1 MKEDWFLMKVYD
13 FFKRIFDI
21 IVSVIFLL
29 FFWLPM
35 LIIAIIIKCDSK
47 GSAFFTQRR
56 LGKNRKEFTL
66 YKFRSMTT
74 TAPKDMPTHELQHA
88 DAYITKVGKFIRRT
102 SIDELPQFLNI
113 LKGDMSLIGPR
124 PALYNQIDLADE
136 RDKYDANSVR
146 PGLTGWAQINGR
158 DDVDIPV
165 KAKMDGEY
173 VKNRS
178 FWFDLKILFGSFGA
192 IISGRNITEG
202 MRENKNDKK

>member
-1 MKEDWFLMKVYD
+1 MKEDDFSMKIYD
-13 FFKRIFDI
+13 IFKRIFDI
-21 IVSVIFLL
+21 FVSVVFLL
-29 FFWLPM
+29 VCWLPM
-35 LIIAIIIKCDSK
+35 LVIAIIIKCDSK

-56 LGKNRKEFTL
+56 IGKDRKEFVL
-66 YKFRSMTT
+66 YKFRSMSTE
-74 TAPKDMPTHELQHA
+74 APKDMPTHELQHA

-124 PALYNQIDLADE
+124 PALYNQLDLADE
-136 RDKYDANSVR
+136 RDKYGANSVR

-173 VKNRS
+173 VNNRS
-178 FWFDLKILFGSFGA
+178 LWFDLKIIFGSFGA

-202 MRENKNDKK
+202 MRENKTDKK

>member
-1 MKEDWFLMKVYD
+1 MKVYD
-13 FFKRIFDI
+13 IFKRILDI
-21 IVSVIFLL
+21 VISVVFLL
-29 FFWLPM
+29 IFWLPM
-35 LIIAIIIKCDSK
+35 LIVAIVIKCDSK

-56 LGKNRKEFTL
+56 LGKDRKEFIL

-74 TAPKDMPTHELQHA
+74 TAPADMPTHELQHA

-136 RDKYDANSVR
+136 RDKYNANSVR

-173 VKNRS
+173 VKKRS
-178 FWFDLKILFGSFGA
+178 LLFDLKIIFGSFGA

-202 MRENKNDKK
+202 MRNDNKNDKKQ